1 MACCSKMCTSQVVS
15 AERSPTTRNCSPC
28 ESTSVSLKRLAAAAG
43 ARVSLLLSQCQHGA
57 CVGCRAARTMPKH
70 RMPIRQPLTYWQ
82 VGDDRGQRFPAGYF
96 ERNRTGKQQLL
107 CASAFGTGQCPEPHR
122 AGAPHAR
129 SNGLLYFATFGRL
142 TNCLLVLGLARWL
155 AEQLGK
161 TLVVPLCAS
170 AENTEQS
177 CSSSANRLSDHME
190 RNLLINVTAV
200 YERWSVGGCQEPR
213 IGTDLRTAL
222 GTPKVPRSLTCVG
235 RSVYGCSW
243 MLATNYQFVGLT
255 LGRFV
260 EWDLG
265 ATIAAWLRYTTRQGS
280 SPEHLSS
287 KALRKAL
294 RRQDDGEK
302 CTSYQLFGCCGANE
316 SVAGAQL
323 LPQRGA
329 VGGSCAKDPL
339 LPPCLR
345 DCRGLSVFDA
355 TAGDVFVP
363 NLFDHG
369 GFTDSQRHQQCRPL
383 TLSKRAAAQAE
394 ALRAAL
400 PGRFVCVHWRAGDF
414 LSTVPLVRLRSQSMS
429 QRNGALNSS
438 TFMAAVAARAAAA
451 VGVAHVLVLT
461 NAKWARAKAFE
472 HALLSHGFNATV
484 RLCTSAP
491 PDSEKEVCAKGAEA
505 LLLSRAS
512 SFSTHIHRMAPKGVP
527 VEYLGGCPERR
538 SSMWKSPRLL
548 QGAAIPCQ

>member
-1 MACCSKMCTSQVVS
+1 MSDK
-15 AERSPTTRNCSPC
+15 
-28 ESTSVSLKRLAAAAG
+28 
-43 ARVSLLLSQCQHGA
+43 HGK
-57 CVGCRAARTMPKH
+57 PS
-70 RMPIRQPLTYWQ
+70 RQPLTYWQ
-82 VGDDRGQRFPAGYF
+82 VGDDPGQRFPADF
-96 ERNRTGKQQLL
+96 FALNRTGKQQLL

-122 AGAPHAR
+122 AGAPQAH

-142 TNCLLVLGLARWL
+142 TNCLLVIGLARWL

-177 CSSSANRLSDHME
+177 CSSAASSLSDHRE
-190 RNLLINVTAV
+190 RNLLISVTAV
-200 YERWSVGGCQEPR
+200 YDRWSVGGCQEPR
-213 IGTDLRTAL
+213 IGTDLRTVV

-235 RSVYGCSW
+235 GSVHGCSW

-265 ATIAAWLRYTTRQGS
+265 AISVAWLRYATRQGS
-280 SPEHLSS
+280 PPEHLDS

-294 RRQDDGEK
+294 RRQDDGEQ
-302 CTSYQLFGCCGANE
+302 CTYYKLLGCCGGNE
-316 SVAGAQL
+316 SVAAAQ
-323 LPQRGA
+323 PPQQRGA

-363 NLFDHG
+363 NLFQQG
-369 GFTDSQRHQQCRPL
+369 GFTDPQRHQQCRPL
-383 TLSKRAAAQAE
+383 KLSKRAAAQAE

-414 LSTVPLVRLRSQSMS
+414 LSTERLPRLRMESMS

-461 NAKWARAKAFE
+461 NAKWARARAFE
-472 HALLSHGFNATV
+472 HALFSHGFNATV

-505 LLLSRAS
+505 LLLSQAS
-512 SFSTHIHRMAPKGVP
+512 SFSTHIQRMAPKGVP
-527 VEYLGGCPERR
+527 VEYLGGCPTRR
-538 SSMWKSPRLL
+538 SSLWKSPRLL
-548 QGAAIPCQ
+548 QGAAIPC